1 MSALLARRCRGS
13 EIKHLAAALIPQSS
27 AVNPRPSPP
36 SQPAFLHN
44 RPFPRTPTFPRLP
57 SHHHHP
63 HFHVHVP
70 PPLRSFPFPL
80 PASSSYSSTTSPS
93 PPDKPPPPP
102 TDYPSQN
109 PEFKHQEI
117 EGPTVERDLSAL
129 ANETRQVLDDLMKT
143 LYSSSKAMATLGLA
157 QLALGAWISYLT
169 RSSPIFE
176 ASFLSCVAFGFPFSL
191 AFLLRQCVKP
201 IYFLFKM
208 EQLGRLQILTLTL
221 QAAKSVNLFFV
232 RARGVSYFCVA
243 ALSLGV
249 LFTLLSK

>member
-13 EIKHLAAALIPQSS
+13 KIKLLAATLLPPSS
-27 AVNPRPSPP
+27 SISPRPPPP
-36 SQPAFLHN
+36 S
-44 RPFPRTPTFPRLP
+44 RPVLP
-57 SHHHHP
+57 SSRRHLHP
-63 HFHVHVP
+63 HVH
-70 PPLRSFPFPL
+70 PPLRSFLL
-80 PASSSYSSTTSPS
+80 PASSSPYYSTTASSPS
-93 PPDKPPPPP
+93 PSDKPPHP
-102 TDYPSQN
+102 TAYPSQN
-109 PEFKHQEI
+109 PDFKHQEI

-129 ANETRQVLDDLMKT
+129 ANETRQVLEDLMKT
-143 LYSSSKAMATLGLA
+143 LYSSSKAIAALGLA

-176 ASFLSCVAFGFPFSL
+176 ASLLGCVAFGFPFSL

-201 IYFLFKM
+201 IYFFFKM
-208 EQLGRLQILTLTL
+208 EQLGRLQILTLSL
-221 QAAKSVNLFFV
+221 QAAKSLNVFFV

>member
-13 EIKHLAAALIPQSS
+13 KIKLLAATLLPPSS

-36 SQPAFLHN
+36 SQSAVPHN
-44 RPFPRTPTFPRLP
+44 RPFPQTPTFPRLP
-57 SHHHHP
+57 SHYHHHP
-63 HFHVHVP
+63 HVP
-70 PPLRSFPFPL
+70 PLCSFPL
-80 PASSSYSSTTSPS
+80 PPSSSFSTTSPS
-93 PPDKPPPPP
+93 HSDKPPHP

-109 PEFKHQEI
+109 PNFKHQEI

-129 ANETRQVLDDLMKT
+129 ANETRQVLEDLIKT
-143 LYSSSKAMATLGLA
+143 LYSSSKAIAALGLL

-176 ASFLSCVAFGFPFSL
+176 ASLLGCVAFGFPFSL
-191 AFLLRQCVKP
+191 AFLLRQSVKP
-201 IYFLFKM
+201 IYFFYKM
-208 EQLGRLQILTLTL
+208 EQLGRLQILTLSL
-221 QAAKSVNLFFV
+221 QVAKSLNLFFV

-243 ALSLGV
+243 ALSFGV